1 MEQVALLAAIGCV
14 SGFLA
19 GLLGIG
25 GGVIIVPGLL
35 IVLPQLGVTG
45 PDLVK
50 VAMATSLAVT
60 LPISISGVQEHIVK
74 RAIDWVAFQRLGL
87 GIMSGS
93 FAGSQL
99 SASVNDKLLTML
111 FIAFVL
117 YGAWSM
123 LRGRKTAAAFHP
135 PLPGTLE
142 LALKGF
148 GIGAF
153 SAMAGIGGALLTVP
167 LLAVHLPMPRAIATT
182 AALGIPLAAAATFGY
197 GLAAEP
203 AGTCAL
209 GCAGY
214 IYLPGAGAIATAAI
228 LTAPVGAYFTHAVPT
243 QLLRRVFAAM
253 MIVIAANLIWKM
265 LPQAQQAAA
274 TDARAAEMPNWLK

>member
-1 MEQVALLAAIGCV
+1 MEHVMLLAAIGCV

-35 IVLPQLGVTG
+35 IVLPQMGMTG

-60 LPISISGVQEHIVK
+60 LPVSISGVQEHIVK
-74 RAIDWVAFQRLGL
+74 RAIDRVAFQRLGI
-87 GIMSGS
+87 GIMTGS

-99 SASVNDKLLTML
+99 SASVNGTLLTVL

-167 LLAVHLPMPRAIATT
+167 LLAAHLPMPRAIATT
-182 AALGIPLAAAATFGY
+182 AALGIPLAAAATLGY

-228 LTAPVGAYFTHAVPT
+228 LTAPVGAYFTHAVPAL
-243 QLLRRVFAAM
+243 LLRRVFAAL
-253 MIVIAANLIWKM
+253 MIVIAGNLIWKM
-265 LPQAQQAAA
+265 LPEAHGSAAA
-274 TDARAAEMPNWLK
+274 NTRAAEIPGWLN

>member
-1 MEQVALLAAIGCV
+1 MLLAAIGCAA
-14 SGFLA
+14 GFLA

-35 IVLPQLGVTG
+35 IVLPQLGVAG
-45 PDLVK
+45 PGLVK

-60 LPISISGVQEHIVK
+60 LLISISGVQEHIVQ
-74 RAIDWVAFQRLGL
+74 RAIDWVAFLRLGIGMML
-87 GIMSGS
+87 GS

-99 SASVNDKLLTML
+99 SASVSDTLLTAL
-111 FIAFVL
+111 FAAFVL

-123 LRGRKTAAAFHP
+123 LRGKKAAAAFHP

-142 LALKGF
+142 LALKGS

-167 LLAVHLPMPRAIATT
+167 LLAAHLPMPRAVATT
-182 AALGIPLAAAATFGY
+182 AALGIPLAAAATLGY
-197 GLAAEP
+197 GLAAGP

-214 IYLPGAGAIATAAI
+214 IYLPGAGAIAAAAI
-228 LTAPVGAYFTHAVPT
+228 LTAPAGAFFTHVLPAP
-243 QLLRRVFAAM
+243 LLRRVFAAV

-274 TDARAAEMPNWLK
+274 AGAQAAEMPNWLK